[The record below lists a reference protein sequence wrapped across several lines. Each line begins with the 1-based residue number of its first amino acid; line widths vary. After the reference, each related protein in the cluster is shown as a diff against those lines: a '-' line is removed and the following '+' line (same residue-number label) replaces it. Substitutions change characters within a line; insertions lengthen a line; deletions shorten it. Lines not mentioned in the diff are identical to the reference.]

1 MKKTFYEILWAIA
14 KQDKLID
21 KWIYEEKLLFNGTT
35 YSWTPKALEEL
46 DADTVIGTLQ
56 INSSPAREKTLKE
69 LFIDEPKHSSTGNS
83 NSSSSKKDIVIPPTW
98 LGEFISKFSA
108 KNLGVSGKT
117 TDKSSVVKRLIKFLS
132 EYDYTLDEI
141 SQATDLYI
149 STLKQQGSIRYIR
162 ECGYFI
168 FKKVDG
174 VDQSDLAKW
183 CEELKNGSGPAYTS
197 HQIL

>member
-1 MKKTFYEILWAIA
+1 M
-14 KQDKLID
+14 ID
-21 KWIYEEKLLFNGTT
+21 KWIYEEKLLFNGTA
-35 YSWTPKALEEL
+35 YSWTPKALEDLNITESVGEL
-46 DADTVIGTLQ
+46 SAIEKLKTTH
-56 INSSPAREKTLKE
+56 INTAPNRDLS
-69 LFIDEPKHSSTGNS
+69 
-83 NSSSSKKDIVIPPTW
+83 IPPTW
-98 LGEFISKFSA
+98 LADFISKFSA

-132 EYDYTLDEI
+132 DYDYTLEEI

-149 STLKQQGSIRYIR
+149 STLKQQGSIKFIR

-183 CEELKNGSGPAYTS
+183 CEELKNGSGPAYNS

>member
-1 MKKTFYEILWAIA
+1 MKKTFYEVLWALA
-14 KQDKLID
+14 KQEKMID

-35 YSWTPKALEEL
+35 YSWTPKALQDLDVTESVGEL
-46 DADTVIGTLQ
+46 SALEKLKTTH
-56 INSSPAREKTLKE
+56 INTAPNRDLS
-69 LFIDEPKHSSTGNS
+69 
-83 NSSSSKKDIVIPPTW
+83 IPPTW
-98 LGEFISKFSA
+98 LADFISKFSA

-132 EYDYTLDEI
+132 EYDYTLEEI

-149 STLKQQGSIRYIR
+149 STLKQQGSIKFIR

-183 CEELKNGSGPAYTS
+183 CEELKNGTGPAYNS

>member
-1 MKKTFYEILWAIA
+1 MKKTFYEILWALA
-14 KQDKLID
+14 KQEKMID

-35 YSWTPKALEEL
+35 YSWTPKALQDLDITESVGEL
-46 DADTVIGTLQ
+46 SALEKLKTTH
-56 INSSPAREKTLKE
+56 INTAPNRDLS
-69 LFIDEPKHSSTGNS
+69 
-83 NSSSSKKDIVIPPTW
+83 IPPTW
-98 LGEFISKFSA
+98 LADFISKFSA

-132 EYDYTLDEI
+132 EYDYTLEEI

-149 STLKQQGSIRYIR
+149 STLKQQGSIRFIR

-183 CEELKNGSGPAYTS
+183 CEELKNGSGPAYNS

>member
-1 MKKTFYEILWAIA
+1 MKKTFYEVLWALA
-14 KQDKLID
+14 KQEKMID

-35 YSWTPKALEEL
+35 YSWTPKALQDLDVTESVGEL
-46 DADTVIGTLQ
+46 SAIEKLKTTH
-56 INSSPAREKTLKE
+56 INTAPNRDLS
-69 LFIDEPKHSSTGNS
+69 
-83 NSSSSKKDIVIPPTW
+83 IPPTW
-98 LGEFISKFSA
+98 LADFISKFSA

-132 EYDYTLDEI
+132 EYDYTLEEI

-149 STLKQQGSIRYIR
+149 STLKQQGSIKFIR

-183 CEELKNGSGPAYTS
+183 CEELKNGTGPAYNS

>member
-1 MKKTFYEILWAIA
+1 MKKTFYEVLWALA
-14 KQDKLID
+14 KQEKMID
-21 KWIYEEKLLFNGTT
+21 RWIYEEKLLFNGTT
-35 YSWTPKALEEL
+35 YSWTPKALQDLDVTESVGEL
-46 DADTVIGTLQ
+46 SALEKLNTTH
-56 INSSPAREKTLKE
+56 INTAPNRDLS
-69 LFIDEPKHSSTGNS
+69 
-83 NSSSSKKDIVIPPTW
+83 IPPTW
-98 LGEFISKFSA
+98 LADFISKFSA

-132 EYDYTLDEI
+132 EYDYTLEEI

-149 STLKQQGSIRYIR
+149 STLKQQGSIKFIR

-183 CEELKNGSGPAYTS
+183 CEELKNGTGPAYNS

>member
-1 MKKTFYEILWAIA
+1 MKKTFYEVLWTIA
-14 KQDKLID
+14 KQEKLIE

-35 YSWTPKALEEL
+35 YSWSPKALEET
-46 DADTVIGTLQ
+46 DTEEVLGQLQVSRIQGTVDQ
-56 INSSPAREKTLKE
+56 QSLKE
-69 LFIDEPKHSSTGNS
+69 IFLDDNKIGKHSTN
-83 NSSSSKKDIVIPPTW
+83 KDIVIPPTW
-98 LGEFISKFSA
+98 LGDFISKFST
-108 KNLGVSGKT
+108 KNLGVSGKS

-132 EYDYTLDEI
+132 EYDYTLEEI
-141 SQATDLYI
+141 AQATDLCINYM
-149 STLKQQGSIRYIR
+149 KQQGSIKYIR

-183 CEELKNGSGPAYTS
+183 CEELKNGSGPAYNS

>member
-1 MKKTFYEILWAIA
+1 MKKTFYEILWALA
-14 KQDKLID
+14 KQEKMID

-35 YSWTPKALEEL
+35 YSWTPKALQDLDITESVGEL
-46 DADTVIGTLQ
+46 SAIEKLKTTH
-56 INSSPAREKTLKE
+56 INTAPNRDLS
-69 LFIDEPKHSSTGNS
+69 
-83 NSSSSKKDIVIPPTW
+83 IPPTW
-98 LGEFISKFSA
+98 LADFISKFSA
-108 KNLGVSGKT
+108 KNLGVPGKT

-132 EYDYTLDEI
+132 DYDYTLEEI

-149 STLKQQGSIRYIR
+149 STLKQQGSIRFIR

-183 CEELKNGSGPAYTS
+183 CEELKNGSGPAYNS

>member
-1 MKKTFYEILWAIA
+1 MKKTFYEVLWALA
-14 KQDKLID
+14 KQEKMID
-21 KWIYEEKLLFNGTT
+21 RWIYEEKLLFNGTT
-35 YSWTPKALEEL
+35 YSWTPKALQDLDVTESVGEL
-46 DADTVIGTLQ
+46 SALEKLKTTH
-56 INSSPAREKTLKE
+56 INTAPNRDLS
-69 LFIDEPKHSSTGNS
+69 
-83 NSSSSKKDIVIPPTW
+83 IPPTW
-98 LGEFISKFSA
+98 LADFISKFSA

-132 EYDYTLDEI
+132 EYDYTLEEI

-149 STLKQQGSIRYIR
+149 STLKQQGSIKFIR

-168 FKKVDG
+168 FKKVDR

-183 CEELKNGSGPAYTS
+183 CEELKNGTGPAYNS

>member
-1 MKKTFYEILWAIA
+1 MKKTFYEVLWALA
-14 KQDKLID
+14 KQEKLID

-35 YSWTPKALEEL
+35 YSWTPKVLE
-46 DADTVIGTLQ
+46 DTDTDKVIGNLQ
-56 INSSPAREKTLKE
+56 VSNTSIPSNEKTIKE
-69 LFIDEPKHSSTGNS
+69 LFIDEVKHSSINNG
-83 NSSSSKKDIVIPPTW
+83 KKDIVIPPTW
-98 LGEFISKFSA
+98 LGEFISRFSA

-132 EYDYTLDEI
+132 EYDYTLEEI
-141 SQATDLYI
+141 LQATDLYI

-183 CEELKNGSGPAYTS
+183 CEELKNGSGPAYNS

>member
-1 MKKTFYEILWAIA
+1 MKKTFYEVLWALA
-14 KQDKLID
+14 KQEKMID
-21 KWIYEEKLLFNGTT
+21 RWIYEEKLLFNGTT
-35 YSWTPKALEEL
+35 YSWTPKALQDLDVTESVGEL
-46 DADTVIGTLQ
+46 SAIEKLKTTH
-56 INSSPAREKTLKE
+56 INTAPNRDLS
-69 LFIDEPKHSSTGNS
+69 
-83 NSSSSKKDIVIPPTW
+83 IPPTW
-98 LGEFISKFSA
+98 LADFISKFSA

-132 EYDYTLDEI
+132 EYDYTLEEI

-149 STLKQQGSIRYIR
+149 STLKQQGSIKFIR

-183 CEELKNGSGPAYTS
+183 CEELKNGSGPAYNS

>member
-1 MKKTFYEILWAIA
+1 MKKTFYEVLWALA
-14 KQDKLID
+14 KQEKMID

-35 YSWTPKALEEL
+35 YSWTPKALQDLDVTESVGEL
-46 DADTVIGTLQ
+46 SALEKLKTTH
-56 INSSPAREKTLKE
+56 INTAPNRDLS
-69 LFIDEPKHSSTGNS
+69 
-83 NSSSSKKDIVIPPTW
+83 IPPTW
-98 LGEFISKFSA
+98 LADFISKFSA

-132 EYDYTLDEI
+132 EYDYTLEEI

-149 STLKQQGSIRYIR
+149 STLKQQGSIRFIR

-183 CEELKNGSGPAYTS
+183 CEELKNGTGPAYNS

>member
-1 MKKTFYEILWAIA
+1 MKKTFYEVLWALA
-14 KQDKLID
+14 KQEKMID
-21 KWIYEEKLLFNGTT
+21 RWIYEEKLLFNGTT
-35 YSWTPKALEEL
+35 YSWTPKALQDLDVTESVGEL
-46 DADTVIGTLQ
+46 SALEKLKTTH
-56 INSSPAREKTLKE
+56 INTAPNRDLS
-69 LFIDEPKHSSTGNS
+69 IH
-83 NSSSSKKDIVIPPTW
+83 PTW
-98 LGEFISKFSA
+98 LADFISKFSA

-132 EYDYTLDEI
+132 EYDYTLEEI

-149 STLKQQGSIRYIR
+149 STLKQQGSIKFIR

-183 CEELKNGSGPAYTS
+183 CEELKNGTGPAYNS

>member
-46 DADTVIGTLQ
+46 DVTESVGELSAI
-56 INSSPAREKTLKE
+56 EKLKTT
-69 LFIDEPKHSSTGNS
+69 HV
-83 NSSSSKKDIVIPPTW
+83 SKAAPNRDLSIPPTW

-132 EYDYTLDEI
+132 EYDYTLEEI

-149 STLKQQGSIRYIR
+149 TTLKQQGSIRYIR

-183 CEELKNGSGPAYTS
+183 CEELKNGNGPAYTS

>member
-1 MKKTFYEILWAIA
+1 M
-14 KQDKLID
+14 ID

-35 YSWTPKALEEL
+35 YSWTPKALEDLDVNESVGEL
-46 DADTVIGTLQ
+46 SVI
-56 INSSPAREKTLKE
+56 
-69 LFIDEPKHSSTGNS
+69 
-83 NSSSSKKDIVIPPTW
+83 KKIETNYTNTAPNRDLSIPPTW
-98 LGEFISKFSA
+98 LADFISKFSA

-132 EYDYTLDEI
+132 EYDYTLEEI

-149 STLKQQGSIRYIR
+149 STLKQQGSIRFIR

-183 CEELKNGSGPAYTS
+183 CEELKNGSGPAYNS

>member
-1 MKKTFYEILWAIA
+1 MKKTFYEVLWALA
-14 KQDKLID
+14 KQEKLID

-35 YSWTPKALEEL
+35 YSWTPKALQDLDITESVGEL
-46 DADTVIGTLQ
+46 SAIEKLKTTH
-56 INSSPAREKTLKE
+56 INTAPNRDLS
-69 LFIDEPKHSSTGNS
+69 
-83 NSSSSKKDIVIPPTW
+83 IPPTW
-98 LGEFISKFSA
+98 LADFISKFSA

-132 EYDYTLDEI
+132 EYDYTLEEI

-149 STLKQQGSIRYIR
+149 STLKQQGSIRFIR

-183 CEELKNGSGPAYTS
+183 CEELKNGSGPAYNS

>member
-1 MKKTFYEILWAIA
+1 M
-14 KQDKLID
+14 ID

-35 YSWTPKALEEL
+35 YSWTPKALQDLDITESVGEL
-46 DADTVIGTLQ
+46 SAIEKLKTTH
-56 INSSPAREKTLKE
+56 INTAPNRDLS
-69 LFIDEPKHSSTGNS
+69 
-83 NSSSSKKDIVIPPTW
+83 IPPTW
-98 LGEFISKFSA
+98 LADFISKFSA
-108 KNLGVSGKT
+108 KNLGVPGKT

-132 EYDYTLDEI
+132 DYDYTLEEI

-149 STLKQQGSIRYIR
+149 STLKQQGSIKFIR

-183 CEELKNGSGPAYTS
+183 CEELKIGSGTAFNS
-197 HQIL
+197 RQII

>member
-1 MKKTFYEILWAIA
+1 M
-14 KQDKLID
+14 ID

-35 YSWTPKALEEL
+35 YSWTPKALQDL
-46 DADTVIGTLQ
+46 DVTESVGKLSTAENLETTH
-56 INSSPAREKTLKE
+56 INTAPNRDLS
-69 LFIDEPKHSSTGNS
+69 
-83 NSSSSKKDIVIPPTW
+83 IPPTW
-98 LGEFISKFSA
+98 LADFISKFSA

-132 EYDYTLDEI
+132 DYDYTLEEI

-149 STLKQQGSIRYIR
+149 NTLKQQGSIKFIR

-183 CEELKNGSGPAYTS
+183 CEELKNGTGPAYNS

>member
-1 MKKTFYEILWAIA
+1 MKKTFYEVLWALA
-14 KQDKLID
+14 KQEKMID
-21 KWIYEEKLLFNGTT
+21 RWIYEEKLLFNGTT
-35 YSWTPKALEEL
+35 YSWTPKALQDLDVTESVGEL
-46 DADTVIGTLQ
+46 SAIEKLKTTH
-56 INSSPAREKTLKE
+56 INTAPNRDLS
-69 LFIDEPKHSSTGNS
+69 
-83 NSSSSKKDIVIPPTW
+83 IPPTW
-98 LGEFISKFSA
+98 LADFISKFSA

-132 EYDYTLDEI
+132 EYDYTLEEI

-149 STLKQQGSIRYIR
+149 STLKQQGSIKFIR

-183 CEELKNGSGPAYTS
+183 CEELKNGTGPAYNS

>member
-1 MKKTFYEILWAIA
+1 MKKTFYEVLWALA
-14 KQDKLID
+14 KQEKMID

-35 YSWTPKALEEL
+35 YSWTPKALEDLDVTESVGEL
-46 DADTVIGTLQ
+46 SAL
-56 INSSPAREKTLKE
+56 EKLKTTHVNTAPNRD
-69 LFIDEPKHSSTGNS
+69 LS
-83 NSSSSKKDIVIPPTW
+83 IPPTW
-98 LGEFISKFSA
+98 LADFISKFSA

-132 EYDYTLDEI
+132 EYDYTLEEI

-149 STLKQQGSIRYIR
+149 STLKQQGSIRFIR

-183 CEELKNGSGPAYTS
+183 CEELKNGSGPAYNS

>member
-1 MKKTFYEILWAIA
+1 MKKTFYEVLWALA
-14 KQDKLID
+14 KQEKMID
-21 KWIYEEKLLFNGTT
+21 RWIYEEKLLFNGTT
-35 YSWTPKALEEL
+35 YSWTPKALHDLDVTESVGEL
-46 DADTVIGTLQ
+46 SAIEKLKTTH
-56 INSSPAREKTLKE
+56 INTAPNRDLS
-69 LFIDEPKHSSTGNS
+69 
-83 NSSSSKKDIVIPPTW
+83 IPPTW
-98 LGEFISKFSA
+98 LADFISKFSA

-132 EYDYTLDEI
+132 EYDYTLEEI

-149 STLKQQGSIRYIR
+149 STLKQQGSIKFIR

-183 CEELKNGSGPAYTS
+183 CEELKNGTGPAYNS

>member
-1 MKKTFYEILWAIA
+1 MKKTFYEVLWALA
-14 KQDKLID
+14 KQEKMIER
-21 KWIYEEKLLFNGTT
+21 WIYEEKLLFNGTT
-35 YSWTPKALEEL
+35 YSWTPKALQDLDVTESVGEL
-46 DADTVIGTLQ
+46 SALEKLKTTH
-56 INSSPAREKTLKE
+56 INTAPNRDLS
-69 LFIDEPKHSSTGNS
+69 
-83 NSSSSKKDIVIPPTW
+83 IPPTW
-98 LGEFISKFSA
+98 LADFISKFSA

-132 EYDYTLDEI
+132 EYDYTLEEI

-149 STLKQQGSIRYIR
+149 STLKQQGSIRFIR

-183 CEELKNGSGPAYTS
+183 CEELKNGTGPAYNS

>member
-1 MKKTFYEILWAIA
+1 MKKTFYEVLWALA
-14 KQDKLID
+14 KQEKMID

-35 YSWTPKALEEL
+35 YSWTPKALEDLDVTESVGEL
-46 DADTVIGTLQ
+46 SALEKLKTTH
-56 INSSPAREKTLKE
+56 INTAPNRDLS
-69 LFIDEPKHSSTGNS
+69 
-83 NSSSSKKDIVIPPTW
+83 IPPTW
-98 LGEFISKFSA
+98 LADFISKFSA

-132 EYDYTLDEI
+132 EYDYTLEEI

-149 STLKQQGSIRYIR
+149 STLKQQGSIRFIR

-183 CEELKNGSGPAYTS
+183 CEELKNGSGPAYNS